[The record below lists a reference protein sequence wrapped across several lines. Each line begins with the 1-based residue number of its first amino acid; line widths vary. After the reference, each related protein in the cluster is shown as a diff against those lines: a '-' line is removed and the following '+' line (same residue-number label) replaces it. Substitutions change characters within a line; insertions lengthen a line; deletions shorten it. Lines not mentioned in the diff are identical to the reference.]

1 MKKLFQL
8 FIIFLIISCSSNNQK
23 SSSTI
28 LDSDDYETSKERVEI
43 LSKEITVFS
52 KILDAEFELFNVNG
66 FSNQRKSV
74 PGASSLDYKFAIFV
88 NREDISKW
96 TEGMTET
103 SVPAN
108 DYDWTNEI
116 LKNKKA
122 HWKLNS
128 TPKYYIRK
136 GENVVMIVYQDEG
149 TIFKRVI
156 QD

>member
-1 MKKLFQL
+1 MKTFSPIFFVVL
-8 FIIFLIISCSSNNQK
+8 IIFCSCNNKK
-23 SSSTI
+23 SSLTK
-28 LDSDDYETSKERVEI
+28 LDSDDFETSKERVEI
-43 LSKEITVFS
+43 LSKEITAFS
-52 KILDAEFELFNVNG
+52 KISDAEFEIFNVNG
-66 FSNQRKSV
+66 FSNQRTSV
-74 PGASSLDYKFAIFV
+74 PGASSCDYKFAIIV

-108 DYDWTNEI
+108 DFDWKNEI

-136 GENVVMIVYQDEG
+136 AENVVMIVYQEEG